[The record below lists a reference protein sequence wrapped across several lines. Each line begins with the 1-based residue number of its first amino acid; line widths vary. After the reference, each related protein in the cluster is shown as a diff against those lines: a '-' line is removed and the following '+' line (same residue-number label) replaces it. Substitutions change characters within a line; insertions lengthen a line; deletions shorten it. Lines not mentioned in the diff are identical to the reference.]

1 MHNHQIKIKS
11 LIKAVIW
18 DKLTSFH
25 SAYMLSAVERIRK
38 DGYFQ
43 YIYSGVIRAKLLITM
58 TVWLSHPC
66 VWVARNQSCMH
77 NLLYLH
83 LIAITRYRK
92 MQKRKWKCKKKIG
105 INQTYWQ
112 THSWVH
118 QFATCAYSSRKLMN
132 ATAASECILW
142 FISKPN

>member
-25 SAYMLSAVERIRK
+25 SAYMLTAVERIRK

-43 YIYSGVIRAKLLITM
+43 YIYSGVIRAKLLIIM
-58 TVWLSHPC
+58 TVWLSHPY

-77 NLLYLH
+77 NVFTTNCKNAV
-83 LIAITRYRK
+83 IE
-92 MQKRKWKCKKKIG
+92 KCKKENENVKNQIG